1 MLHLATLSGV
11 LACLMR
17 HFRASLA
24 SLPLLSQPLGS
35 LPLGTWSPDAAVAH
49 SDFLPD
55 SKERRQWRKLQVG
68 VRSMGECTALHVDD
82 RHGLSAPHCRSAVI
96 GPAYD
101 DARMVMGING
111 TGLCSN
117 GAEAGRKLRADVGMS
132 GYVRGPG

>member
-68 VRSMGECTALHVDD
+68 GRGMGGQGRPAWAGCAALVDRGGRSSCVDEK
-82 RHGLSAPHCRSAVI
+82 V
-96 GPAYD
+96 
-101 DARMVMGING
+101 ARLVMAKSSLDS
-111 TGLCSN
+111 TVMEQTRKSKLQ
-117 GAEAGRKLRADVGMS
+117 AHAGKAWGWTVT
-132 GYVRGPG
+132 